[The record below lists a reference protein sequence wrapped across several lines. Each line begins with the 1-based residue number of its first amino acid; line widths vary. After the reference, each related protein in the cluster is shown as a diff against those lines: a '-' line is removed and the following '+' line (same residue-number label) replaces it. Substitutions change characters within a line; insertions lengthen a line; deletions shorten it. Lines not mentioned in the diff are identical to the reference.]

1 MLEEFF
7 VVPAA
12 AERLRSCLFGAH
24 LDGFSSSLR
33 ALGHTRLTIRA
44 KLCSIARLGD
54 WMTKERLDVIDLDEH
69 HVEDFL
75 VVERRRGRRRRGA
88 GVTLLHLLSH
98 LRSAGVVPTPPPVV
112 RNDSL
117 GTAVLA
123 RYEEHLR
130 NERGLA
136 ASTITRYRG
145 FVSEFVDERLDR
157 PRAQASALR
166 AEEVRAFL
174 LKRVPRMPP
183 KCAQLM
189 AGALRSFLRFLFV
202 RGETRGDL
210 ALAIPMV
217 RQERFVNMPRHLPAE
232 DVERL
237 LAACDLSSMTGRR
250 DYALLLLLA
259 RLGLRAGEIMALQLE
274 DVRWRGG
281 EIVVRGKGQ
290 VHDRLPL
297 LPDVGEALAI
307 YIQKDR
313 PACPSRHVF
322 ICRKAPHRGFSH
334 PSSVTTIVMRALER
348 AGLAPPTRGAH
359 LLRHSLATTMV
370 RRGASFTEIG
380 QVLRHRSPSTT
391 EIYAKV
397 DLAALA
403 DVARPWPGAGGAQ

>member
-7 VVPAA
+7 VVSAA
-12 AERLRSCLFGAH
+12 AERLRSCFFGAH
-24 LDGFSSSLR
+24 LDGLCSSLR
-33 ALGHTRLTIRA
+33 ALGYPRLTIRA

-54 WMTKERLDVIDLDEH
+54 WMTKKRLGVIDLDEPR
-69 HVEDFL
+69 VDDFL
-75 VVERRRGRRRRGA
+75 VVERRRGRRRRG
-88 GVTLLHLLSH
+88 GRVTLLHLLAY
-98 LRSAGVVPTPPPVV
+98 LRDAEVVPMPRPV
-112 RNDSL
+112 RDDSF
-117 GTAVLA
+117 GTAVIA

-130 NERGLA
+130 RERGLA
-136 ASTITRYRG
+136 TSTITRYRR
-145 FVSEFVDERLDR
+145 FVREFVAERLDD
-157 PRAQASALR
+157 PKARAIALG
-166 AEEVRAFL
+166 ADEVRAFL
-174 LKRVPRMPP
+174 LKRVPRMRP

-189 AGALRSFLRFLFV
+189 AAALRSFLRFLFV

-217 RQERFVNMPRHLPAE
+217 RQERLVSVPRHLPAE

-237 LAACDLSSMTGRR
+237 LAACDLSSITGRR
-250 DYALLLLLA
+250 DHALLLLLA
-259 RLGLRAGEIMALQLE
+259 RLGLRAGEIIALQLG
-274 DVRWRGG
+274 DVRWREG

-313 PACPSRHVF
+313 PAGASRHVF

-334 PSSVTTIVMRALER
+334 PSSVTTIVMRALGR
-348 AGLAPPTRGAH
+348 AGLTPPTRGAH
-359 LLRHSLATTMV
+359 LLRHSLATTMM
-370 RRGASFTEIG
+370 RRGASFAEIG
-380 QVLRHRSPSTT
+380 QVLRHRSPNTT

-403 DVARPWPGAGGAQ
+403 DVARPWPGAGGAR

>member
-1 MLEEFF
+1 MLEEVF

-12 AERLRSCLFGAH
+12 TERLRSCLFGAH
-24 LDGFSSSLR
+24 LDGFYSSLR
-33 ALGHTRLTIRA
+33 ALGYPRPTIRA

-54 WMTKERLDVIDLDEH
+54 WMTKKRLGVIDLDEH
-69 HVEDFL
+69 HIDDFL
-75 VVERRRGRRRRGA
+75 VVERRCGR
-88 GVTLLHLLSH
+88 VTLLHLLAH
-98 LRSAGVVPTPPPVV
+98 LRNAGVVPMPPPV
-112 RNDSL
+112 RDDSF

-123 RYEEHLR
+123 RYDEHLR
-130 NERGLA
+130 SERGLA
-136 ASTITRYRG
+136 TSTITRYRG
-145 FVSEFVDERLDR
+145 FVREFVAERLDG
-157 PRAQASALR
+157 PTAQASTLR
-166 AEEVRAFL
+166 ADEVRAFL

-189 AGALRSFLRFLFV
+189 AAALRSFLRFLFV

-217 RQERFVNMPRHLPAE
+217 RQERLVSVPRHLPAE

-259 RLGLRAGEIMALQLE
+259 RLGLRAGEIMALQLG
-274 DVRWRGG
+274 DVRWREG

-313 PACPSRHVF
+313 PAGPSRHVF

-334 PSSVTTIVMRALER
+334 PSSVTTIVMRALGR
-348 AGLAPPTRGAH
+348 AGLTPPTRGAH

-370 RRGASFTEIG
+370 RRGASFAEIG
-380 QVLRHRSPSTT
+380 QVLRHRSPNTT

-403 DVARPWPGAGGAQ
+403 DVARPWPGAGGTR